1 MAAPTSATVTVDPP
15 AVKKRGRPRKVV
27 DESAAVSEKA
37 AARKASTKA
46 KAAPK
51 TSPKA
56 KTVDALKEKKKTL
69 TKVSDYKTRKA
80 TPTSASAPA
89 PAPKAAPTEISEQV
103 TPATPTS
110 SKILDEV
117 KAAGAFSKPPAEPK
131 EPFLPPVPG
140 PAPVAPILPAAA
152 KTPIVPTPETH
163 YEAPSSPSTK
173 PKEPFLP
180 PVPGPAPVAPI
191 LPAAAKTP
199 IADAD
204 AAPTPKTH
212 NEVPSS
218 APISGARIQQP
229 ADKAPSRPRILP
241 TTAAPSE
248 RAPPKA
254 RATTIPLPQKPR
266 SAPSPSPYPSLKQ
279 RTAFAEP
286 AAPRAPPRAP
296 RYPQRIIE
304 PTPNTKLPP
313 KYKKA
318 ARQVTSIIVG
328 IPIILV
334 VGWELY
340 GRWRTQI
347 GTKFEEREKR
357 RPEVLSVVGEK

>member
-27 DESAAVSEKA
+27 DESIAAPEKPT
-37 AARKASTKA
+37 ARQASTKT

-51 TSPKA
+51 ATSKA
-56 KTVDALKEKKKTL
+56 KTIDALKEKKKTL
-69 TKVSDYKTRKA
+69 TKVSDYKTKKA
-80 TPTSASAPA
+80 T
-89 PAPKAAPTEISEQV
+89 PAPKAAPADIAEQV

-117 KAAGAFSKPPAEPK
+117 KAAGAFSKPPTEPKEPFLPPVPGPAPVAPILPAAAKAPIAPTSETHYEPPSSPSTEPK

-152 KTPIVPTPETH
+152 KTPI
-163 YEAPSSPSTK
+163 
-173 PKEPFLP
+173 
-180 PVPGPAPVAPI
+180 GN
-191 LPAAAKTP
+191 
-199 IADAD
+199 AD
-204 AAPTPKTH
+204 AAPTSKT
-212 NEVPSS
+212 PS
-218 APISGARIQQP
+218 APQPPTPAPGAPIQQP
-229 ADKAPSRPRILP
+229 TDGVSPRPRTPP

-248 RAPPKA
+248 RASTIPPKA

-266 SAPSPSPYPSLKQ
+266 LAPSPYPELPKQ
-279 RTAFAEP
+279 RTAFAGP
-286 AAPRAPPRAP
+286 APRAPPRAP

-334 VGWELY
+334 VGYELY
-340 GRWRTQI
+340 GRWRAQI
-347 GTKFEEREKR
+347 STKFEEREAR
-357 RPEVLSVVGEK
+357 RMKPEPLSVVGEK

>member
-27 DESAAVSEKA
+27 DESAAVSEKP

-51 TSPKA
+51 ASPKV

-80 TPTSASAPA
+80 TPKSASA
-89 PAPKAAPTEISEQV
+89 PAPKAAPTEIAEQV

-117 KAAGAFSKPPAEPK
+117 KAAGAFNKPSPEPK

-152 KTPIVPTPETH
+152 KTPIAPTPETH
-163 YEAPSSPSTK
+163 YEAPSSPSTE
-173 PKEPFLP
+173 PTDPFLP

-199 IADAD
+199 IANAD
-204 AAPTPKTH
+204 ATPAPKTH
-212 NEVPSS
+212 SERPSS
-218 APISGARIQQP
+218 APASGAPIQQP
-229 ADKAPSRPRILP
+229 VDGASSKPRIPP

-266 SAPSPSPYPSLKQ
+266 TAPSPYPSLKQ

-340 GRWRTQI
+340 GRWRMQI

-357 RPEVLSVVGEK
+357 RRPEPLSAVGEK

>member
-1 MAAPTSATVTVDPP
+1 MAAATSATATVDPP

-27 DESAAVSEKA
+27 DESGVTPEKP
-37 AARKASTKA
+37 AARKESTKA

-51 TSPKA
+51 TTPKA
-56 KTVDALKEKKKTL
+56 KTIDALKEKKKTL
-69 TKVSDYKTRKA
+69 TKVSDYKTKKQ
-80 TPTSASAPA
+80 T
-89 PAPKAAPTEISEQV
+89 PAPKAAPTEIAEQV

-117 KAAGAFSKPPAEPK
+117 KAAGAFSKPPTEPKEPFIPPVPGPAPVAPILPAAAKTPIAPTPEVHYEPPSSPATEPK

-140 PAPVAPILPAAA
+140 PAPVAPILPAA
-152 KTPIVPTPETH
+152 TQSPIE
-163 YEAPSSPSTK
+163 S
-173 PKEPFLP
+173 
-180 PVPGPAPVAPI
+180 
-191 LPAAAKTP
+191 
-199 IADAD
+199 AD
-204 AAPTPKTH
+204 AAPAPKTH
-212 NEVPSS
+212 HEPPSS
-218 APISGARIQQP
+218 APASGAPIQQP
-229 ADKAPSRPRILP
+229 VDATSSRPTIPP

-248 RAPPKA
+248 RATPKA
-254 RATTIPLPQKPR
+254 RATTIPLPKTPR
-266 SAPSPSPYPSLKQ
+266 TAPSPYSSLSKS
-279 RTAFAEP
+279 RVAFAEP
-286 AAPRAPPRAP
+286 APRAPPRAP

-334 VGWELY
+334 VGYELY

-347 GTKFEEREKR
+347 GTKFEEREQR
-357 RPEVLSVVGEK
+357 RLRPEPLSAVGEK

>member
-1 MAAPTSATVTVDPP
+1 MAAATSATVTVDPP

-27 DESAAVSEKA
+27 DESAAAPEKP

-51 TSPKA
+51 ATPKA
-56 KTVDALKEKKKTL
+56 KTIDALKEKKKTL
-69 TKVSDYKTRKA
+69 TKVSDYKTKKA
-80 TPTSASAPA
+80 T
-89 PAPKAAPTEISEQV
+89 PAPKAAPTEIAEQA
-103 TPATPTS
+103 TPAAPTS

-117 KAAGAFSKPPAEPK
+117 KAAGVFSKPPTEPK

-152 KTPIVPTPETH
+152 KTPVANTDAVPTPETH
-163 YEAPSSPSTK
+163 YEP
-173 PKEPFLP
+173 
-180 PVPGPAPVAPI
+180 
-191 LPAAAKTP
+191 
-199 IADAD
+199 
-204 AAPTPKTH
+204 
-212 NEVPSS
+212 PSS
-218 APISGARIQQP
+218 ASASGAPIQQP
-229 ADKAPSRPRILP
+229 VTGAPSKPIIPP

-248 RAPPKA
+248 RANTIPSKA
-254 RATTIPLPQKPR
+254 RATTIPLPQTPR
-266 SAPSPSPYPSLKQ
+266 TAPSPYSELSKP
-279 RTAFAEP
+279 RVAFAEP
-286 AAPRAPPRAP
+286 APRAPPRAP

-334 VGWELY
+334 VGYELY

-347 GTKFEEREKR
+347 NTKFEERER
-357 RPEVLSVVGEK
+357 RRLEPKPLSVVGEK

>member
-1 MAAPTSATVTVDPP
+1 MAAAASATVTVDAP

-27 DESAAVSEKA
+27 DESAITPEKP

-51 TSPKA
+51 VKATPKA
-56 KTVDALKEKKKTL
+56 KTIDALKEKKKTL
-69 TKVSDYKTRKA
+69 TKVSDYKTKK
-80 TPTSASAPA
+80 TPS
-89 PAPKAAPTEISEQV
+89 PKAAPTEIAEQV

-117 KAAGAFSKPPAEPK
+117 KAAGAFSKPSTEPE

-140 PAPVAPILPAAA
+140 PAPVAPILPGAT
-152 KTPIVPTPETH
+152 KTPIANADAAPTPETH
-163 YEAPSSPSTK
+163 YEP
-173 PKEPFLP
+173 
-180 PVPGPAPVAPI
+180 
-191 LPAAAKTP
+191 
-199 IADAD
+199 
-204 AAPTPKTH
+204 
-212 NEVPSS
+212 PSS
-218 APISGARIQQP
+218 APASGAPIQQP
-229 ADKAPSRPRILP
+229 VDDAPSKPIIPP

-248 RAPPKA
+248 RANTVAPKA
-254 RATTIPLPQKPR
+254 RVTTIPLPQTPR
-266 SAPSPSPYPSLKQ
+266 TAPSPYSELPKP
-279 RTAFAEP
+279 RVAFAEP
-286 AAPRAPPRAP
+286 APRAPPRAP
-296 RYPQRIIE
+296 RYPTRIIE

-334 VGWELY
+334 VGYELY

-347 GTKFEEREKR
+347 NTKFEERER
-357 RPEVLSVVGEK
+357 RRLEPKPLSVVGEK

>member
-27 DESAAVSEKA
+27 DESALAPEKP

-51 TSPKA
+51 ATPKA
-56 KTVDALKEKKKTL
+56 KTIDALKEKKKTL
-69 TKVSDYKTRKA
+69 TKVSDYKTKKA
-80 TPTSASAPA
+80 T
-89 PAPKAAPTEISEQV
+89 PAPKAAPTEIAEQV

-117 KAAGAFSKPPAEPK
+117 KAAGAFRKSSTEPK

-152 KTPIVPTPETH
+152 KTPIAPTPETH
-163 YEAPSSPSTK
+163 YEAPSSPSTEPRK
-173 PKEPFLP
+173 PFLP

-191 LPAAAKTP
+191 LPAGAKTP
-199 IADAD
+199 IANAD
-204 AAPTPKTH
+204 AAPTSKTH
-212 NEVPSS
+212 NEPASS
-218 APISGARIQQP
+218 APASGAPIQQP
-229 ADKAPSRPRILP
+229 VDKAPSKPTIPP

-248 RAPPKA
+248 RASKIPPKA
-254 RATTIPLPQKPR
+254 RASTISLPQKPR
-266 SAPSPSPYPSLKQ
+266 TAPSPYSELKQ

-347 GTKFEEREKR
+347 NTKFEEREAR
-357 RPEVLSVVGEK
+357 RLKPEPLSVVGEK